1 MPKHNTTPQRAIE
14 RTPWLP
20 GCYVS
25 STGKATPIVSQTAI
39 LYPVTRMVAR
49 TLFRVM
55 HPQYRPPI
63 QDLR

>member
-1 MPKHNTTPQRAIE
+1 MPHNTTPQRAIE

-25 STGKATPIVSQTAI
+25 STGKATPTVSQTAI
-39 LYPVTRMVAR
+39 LYPITRLVAR

-63 QDLR
+63 QHRQ